1 MKKITDALMKT
12 ALTMGISL
20 LVGIIWFCIIRF
32 LDPEWALATIF
43 MLCSVFIFSLYY
55 KKQLDMDK
63 KLYNL
68 AVGMFV
74 VVLTLYIVAGLIK
87 LYVMFK

>member
-1 MKKITDALMKT
+1 MVLYNPFSWPR
-12 ALTMGISL
+12 MGISNNIYVVFSIYIFPL
-20 LVGIIWFCIIRF
+20 LQ
-32 LDPEWALATIF
+32 
-43 MLCSVFIFSLYY
+43 
-55 KKQLDMDK
+55 KKLDMDK